1 MEKKRVVEKYYSI
14 TVEPFQDGL
23 DQHRQEIE
31 IRPIVIYTSP
41 RGIREERSLH
51 LVWYSN
57 PDVQE
62 YNVWV
67 FIQLIITGPHLDIL
81 NETALI
87 SEIATIQE
95 TQPQEFEQRLLRL
108 GFSRK

>member
-1 MEKKRVVEKYYSI
+1 MQEKRVLEKYY
-14 TVEPFQDGL
+14 TLAVEPFTDGM
-23 DQHRQEIE
+23 DQPRQEIE
-31 IRPIVIYTSP
+31 IIPVVIYTSP
-41 RGIREERSLH
+41 RSRREERSLH
-51 LVWYSN
+51 LVWYSS

-67 FIQLIITGPHLDIL
+67 FVRLIITGLHLEIL

-87 SEIATIQE
+87 SEIATIRE

>member
-1 MEKKRVVEKYYSI
+1 MEKKSVVEKYYTI
-14 TVEPFQDGL
+14 TVKPFTDGI
-23 DQHRQEIE
+23 DQPRQEIE
-31 IRPIVIYTSP
+31 IIPVVIYRSS
-41 RGIREERSLH
+41 RSIREERSLH
-51 LVWYSN
+51 LVWYSS

-87 SEIATIQE
+87 SEIATIRE
-95 TQPQEFEQRLLRL
+95 TQPQEFERRLQKL
-108 GFSRK
+108 GFHRK